1 MKAQSQLQCIHTS
14 AIYRRNW
21 FAPRIFMA
29 LLFMTIGISY
39 TVLLF
44 NLLEDVVLLKEKVFG
59 VFETKTE
66 VISPQHS
73 ILNGYIREFDLELP
87 RQSLKLPT
95 PIITLGFPKAGTST
109 IFEYFHCGGRPTAH
123 YACKAMTPTA
133 ERTDKCGKC
142 IEENMA
148 KHNFPLTECVEKHG
162 HCDHLDDWCGSCIK
176 NNIEANRP
184 PLEGCGNFDVFAEI
198 NQSFGRARQKEENII
213 PTTIYFPQVEALE
226 KFHEAYP
233 TATFI
238 LNTRKFSHW
247 IASVDSWGILRR
259 RFVNS
264 NITGLPT
271 GVGNDKNDLREFY
284 NGHYKNVRQFVRDH
298 PEHTLVEVDVESND
312 AGTVMMEAFGISSS
326 CWGHANSNIKKQK
339 KKRKE

>member
-1 MKAQSQLQCIHTS
+1 MRMKAQSQLQCIHTS

-29 LLFMTIGISY
+29 LLFMIIGISY

-133 ERTDKCGKC
+133 ERTDKCGKVRR
-142 IEENMA
+142 NSSRQ
-148 KHNFPLTECVEKHG
+148 FPDYSNTAE
-162 HCDHLDDWCGSCIK
+162 GSSFICS
-176 NNIEANRP
+176 RP
-184 PLEGCGNFDVFAEI
+184 TINDIFSPQKVYRRKYGQAQFSTDRMCRKARPL
-198 NQSFGRARQKEENII
+198 R
-213 PTTIYFPQVEALE
+213 P
-226 KFHEAYP
+226 
-233 TATFI
+233 
-238 LNTRKFSHW
+238 
-247 IASVDSWGILRR
+247 LRR
-259 RFVNS
+259 
-264 NITGLPT
+264 L
-271 GVGNDKNDLREFY
+271 
-284 NGHYKNVRQFVRDH
+284 VRIVH
-298 PEHTLVEVDVESND
+298 
-312 AGTVMMEAFGISSS
+312 
-326 CWGHANSNIKKQK
+326 
-339 KKRKE
+339 KE